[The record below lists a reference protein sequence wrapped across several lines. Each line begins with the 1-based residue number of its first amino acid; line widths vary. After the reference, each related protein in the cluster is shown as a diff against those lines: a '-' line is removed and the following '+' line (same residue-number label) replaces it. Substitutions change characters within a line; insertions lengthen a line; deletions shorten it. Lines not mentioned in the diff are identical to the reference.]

1 MMQHSARFN
10 AHARMQRRSLLKL
23 GFGATATLVLAG
35 GGLAL
40 LHPGL
45 TQGRLTAAGR
55 EVFAAV
61 AAAVL
66 DGSLPTEPSQRANAL
81 TAHLQR
87 LDEALG
93 AFPSSVQ
100 DELSQLLAM
109 LAVLPGRTLFAGL
122 DAPWAQASAMQVQSA
137 LQGMR
142 TSSLALRQQA
152 YQALR
157 DLTNAAYY
165 ADPSAWSMLG
175 YPGPR
180 AVRMP

>member
-1 MMQHSARFN
+1 
-10 AHARMQRRSLLKL
+10 
-23 GFGATATLVLAG
+23 
-35 GGLAL
+35 
-40 LHPGL
+40 
-45 TQGRLTAAGR
+45 
-55 EVFAAV
+55 
-61 AAAVL
+61 
-66 DGSLPTEPSQRANAL
+66 
-81 TAHLQR
+81 
-87 LDEALG
+87 
-93 AFPSSVQ
+93 VQ

-122 DAPWAQASAMQVQSA
+122 DTPWAQASAIQVQSA

-180 AVRMP
+180 AV